1 LNSQLSIQSL
11 TCKKMEMLLV
21 EKENIIKD
29 MEMNFKLEEEKNREI
44 ILRYKSEL

>member
-1 LNSQLSIQSL
+1 
-11 TCKKMEMLLV
+11 MEMLLV